1 MEIMAR
7 FMYSLTIQVA
17 QKYCVFFVR
26 LMLMPLISFECRLCK
41 RRFSKRLDYVPDG
54 AVIVDTCPFC
64 RQRIELTSGDAVD
77 GGAVEIIALD
87 AVRQAK
93 R

>member
-1 MEIMAR
+1 
-7 FMYSLTIQVA
+7 
-17 QKYCVFFVR
+17 
-26 LMLMPLISFECRLCK
+26 MLMPLISFECRLCK

-64 RQRIELTSGDAVD
+64 QQRIKLTADDAVD
-77 GGAVEIIALD
+77 DGAVEIIDLD
-87 AVRQAK
+87 VARQAK